1 MVKICQIFAGSILTS
16 IYFKLVKARRMFFCL
31 VINVVL
37 NKLYSILTCKE
48 IRMGY
53 ILLAIVCVAVLYMIF
68 REKKPTESVNDNKEW
83 PFGNKVADGKI
94 HVKTSDVAPAT
105 STAAEAV
112 TTVVENKVDP
122 VAVALDLEPMDI
134 SGATPAKKPRKPREL
149 KAATPAKKPA
159 VKKTA
164 KTAK

>member
-1 MVKICQIFAGSILTS
+1 
-16 IYFKLVKARRMFFCL
+16 MFFCL

-53 ILLAIVCVAVLYMIF
+53 IILAVISVAVLYMIF
-68 REKKPTESVNDNKEW
+68 REKKPTESSESEKDW
-83 PFGNKVADGKI
+83 PYGEKLPEGKI
-94 HVKTSDVAPAT
+94 HVKVSDVSA
-105 STAAEAV
+105 AAEAV

-134 SGATPAKKPRKPREL
+134 SGATPAKKPRKPREP
-149 KAATPAKKPA
+149 KVATPTKKPA
-159 VKKTA
+159 VKKPA
-164 KTAK
+164 K

>member
-1 MVKICQIFAGSILTS
+1 MVKICQNIAGSILTS
-16 IYFKLVKARRMFFCL
+16 IYFKLLKAHRMFFCL
-31 VINVVL
+31 VINLVL

-53 ILLAIVCVAVLYMIF
+53 ILLAILCVAVLYMLF
-68 REKKPTESVNDNKEW
+68 REKKPEATTESTPVEE
-83 PFGNKVADGKI
+83 
-94 HVKTSDVAPAT
+94 VKS
-105 STAAEAV
+105 SAAEAV

-134 SGATPAKKPRKPREL
+134 SGTTPAKKPRKPREP

-164 KTAK
+164 K